1 MSLDFFPDQPMINAQ
16 RFDLRPLRVSDTG
29 QITLHSADL
38 RIARMTSRIAH
49 PLPPGA
55 TAAFIERA
63 MGKTRDE
70 DIWAIDDSKSARP
83 DLMGVI
89 SLKRLDRDQSQ
100 SSY

>member
-1 MSLDFFPDQPMINAQ
+1 MSKDLFPDQPMINAQ

-29 QITLHSADL
+29 QIALHSADL

-63 MGKTRDE
+63 MGKMRDE
-70 DIWAIDDSKSARP
+70 DIWAIDGSKSARP
-83 DLMGVI
+83 DLVGL
-89 SLKRLDRDQSQ
+89 SA
-100 SSY
+100 